1 MEKARK
7 EKVIEKLDNELF
19 KGNDLE
25 KLLKLRVSENK
36 ENFTEEQ
43 INTILDNLKV
53 CVKVY
58 SLGIADCVKVFDKSE
73 VQCND

>member
-1 MEKARK
+1 MGKINK

-19 KGNDLE
+19 KGSDLE
-25 KLLKLRVSENK
+25 KLLKLRISENK
-36 ENFTEEQ
+36 DNFTGEQ
-43 INTILDNLKV
+43 INTILNNLKV

-58 SLGIADCVKVFDKSE
+58 SLGIADCMKVFDKSE